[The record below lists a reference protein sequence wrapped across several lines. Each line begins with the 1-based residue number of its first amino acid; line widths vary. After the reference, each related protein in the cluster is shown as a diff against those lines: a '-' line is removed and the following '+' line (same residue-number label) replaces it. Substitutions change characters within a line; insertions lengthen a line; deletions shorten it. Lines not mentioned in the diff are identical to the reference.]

1 MLEVTTIFNNPAYI
15 WQNNSSV
22 IGNNK
27 IDKEAFLN
35 LLVAQL
41 RYQDPLNPLKDH
53 EFLGQ
58 LTQMSMLEQLMNM
71 NSIVEDLALYEI
83 YSNALM
89 IGSMFIGK
97 TVVTVDGKE
106 YIVQGIAIED
116 GKLKIKVNE
125 NEYISMNQ
133 IKEIR
138 A

>member
-1 MLEVTTIFNNPAYI
+1 MSEVTTIFNNPAYI

-89 IGSMFIGK
+89 IGSMLIGK

-106 YIVQGIAIED
+106 YIVEGIAIED